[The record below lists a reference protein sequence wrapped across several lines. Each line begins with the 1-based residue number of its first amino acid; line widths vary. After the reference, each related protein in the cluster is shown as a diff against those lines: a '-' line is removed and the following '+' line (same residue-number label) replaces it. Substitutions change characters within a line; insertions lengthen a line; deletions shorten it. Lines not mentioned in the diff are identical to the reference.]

1 MTLLGAAVAIFQNGR
16 LLLTKRDDWEVWC
29 LPGGGVDPGETCAQ
43 AAVREACEET
53 GLHVA
58 LTGLIGVYSRPHWN
72 RGGLHLLL
80 FAAEI
85 VGGALTPNPA
95 EVIEAGYFDAATL
108 PAPLMWGHTQMIADA
123 LRGARGV
130 AWVHN
135 ARWHHPRDLS
145 RAEQYAMRDA
155 SRLPRA
161 EFYQRHF
168 TPLDVHDQTLE
179 VGG

>member
-1 MTLLGAAVAIFQNGR
+1 MTVIGAAVAIFERGR

-29 LPGGGVDPGETCAQ
+29 LPGGGVDTGETFAQ
-43 AAVREACEET
+43 AAIREAAEET
-53 GLHVA
+53 GLQVA
-58 LTGLIGVYSRPHWN
+58 LSGLIGVSSRPNWN
-72 RGGLHLLL
+72 RGGLHIML

-85 VGGALTPNPA
+85 IGGALRPNPA
-95 EVIEAGYFDAATL
+95 EVIEAGYFAADSL

-130 AWVHN
+130 AWSHN

-155 SRLPRA
+155 SGLPRA
-161 EFYQRHF
+161 EFYQRTF
-168 TPLDVHDQTLE
+168 TPIDWQDQTLE
-179 VGG
+179 VGE